1 MTLFWD
7 FPVLPQ
13 ASTESFKAMRANL
26 LALPFPIIVLEQKK
40 MKKMKRIKGAES
52 NLFAN
57 EDSR

>member
-13 ASTESFKAMRANL
+13 ASIESFKAMRANHQ
-26 LALPFPIIVLEQKK
+26 ALPFAIILLEQKK
-40 MKKMKRIKGAES
+40 KKKSEGAES
-52 NLFAN
+52 NLIAN